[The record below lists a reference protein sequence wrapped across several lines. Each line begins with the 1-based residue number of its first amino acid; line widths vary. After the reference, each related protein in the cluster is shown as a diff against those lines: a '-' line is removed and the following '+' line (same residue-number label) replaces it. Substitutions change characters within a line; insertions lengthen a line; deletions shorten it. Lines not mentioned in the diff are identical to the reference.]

1 MPGHPRAEAF
11 KAEGNKHFK
20 SGDYRAAIA
29 KYRDATSVDP
39 NVPAYWSNM
48 AACYEKLSDY
58 DAMEEASRSC
68 VKADKNFVKGY
79 FRLATALKAKNDLEG
94 CIKALESGLAVD
106 STNADLK
113 RMKRDLTELQRGE
126 TVAAYVRKC
135 EEQMSNG
142 DVAGAHK
149 TLELASRLDAG
160 NPDIERMM
168 GRVKPKYERMEAQ
181 RRANLSPDEVHKERG
196 DDAFKG
202 AQFEVAVDHYT
213 KCIEGLKRRGE
224 GQSDLAIKA
233 HSNRAACYKQISH
246 FDGVI
251 EDCTA
256 VLEVDPENVKALVR
270 RAQAFEGVERYRF
283 ALQDVKT
290 VLAMPYAKVGKSNM
304 DMCNMMQHRLNRTV
318 QQLKAGNC

>member
-11 KAEGNKHFK
+11 KTEGNKYFK
-20 SGDYRAAIA
+20 EGSYKAAIA
-29 KYRDATSVDP
+29 KYKEATAIDP

-48 AACYEKLSDY
+48 AACYEKISDY
-58 DAMEEASRSC
+58 EEMESAARSC
-68 VKADKNFVKGY
+68 IKADKAFVKGY

-106 STNADLK
+106 SSNADLK
-113 RMKRDLTELQRGE
+113 KMKKDLTELQRAE
-126 TVAAYVRKC
+126 QVAAFCRKA
-135 EEQMSNG
+135 EDQMQNG
-142 DVAGAHK
+142 DIPGAFK

-168 GRVKPKYERMEAQ
+168 SRVKPKFERLERERKAS
-181 RRANLSPDEVHKERG
+181 LSVDEVHKERG
-196 DDAFKG
+196 DDAYK
-202 AQFEVAVDHYT
+202 AANFEVAIEHYT
-213 KCIEGLKRRGE
+213 KCLDGLKRSGKE
-224 GQSDLAIKA
+224 HSDLATKA
-233 HSNRAACYKQISH
+233 HSNRAACYKQISN

-290 VLAMPYAKVGKSNM
+290 VLAMPFAKVGKANV

-318 QQLKAGNC
+318 QQLKASSV